1 MLEAYKES
9 WLRTFESKT
18 RMQKDVYG
26 KAMLMHFLT
35 TLVPTMVLVILEIE
49 NFVTVI
55 FTIYFLFSL
64 FPVISCTIQ
73 RCHDIGKSGWYI
85 LLYYILS
92 IFIVGLGVLI
102 LNLQKD
108 SQPCDNKWGEY
119 VPSKIYENGKGF
131 VDSLVTEQD
140 LKSDRKK
147 LIKVLLK
154 IFRIFLIIILICG
167 FFVWLDL

>member
-9 WLRTFESKT
+9 WLRTFETKT

-26 KAMLMHFLT
+26 RAMLMHFLFT
-35 TLVPTMVLVILEIE
+35 FVPMMVLVILEIE
-49 NFVTVI
+49 NFITVI

-85 LLYYILS
+85 LLYYVLS
-92 IFIVGLGVLI
+92 IFIVGVGLLI
-102 LNLQKD
+102 LNLQND
-108 SQPCDNKWGEY
+108 SQPCDNKWGPY
-119 VPSKIYENGKGF
+119 TAPINYEQGF
-131 VDSLVTEQD
+131 VDTLVTEQD
-140 LKSDRKK
+140 LKADRKK
-147 LIKVLLK
+147 LVKVLLK
-154 IFRIFLIIILICG
+154 IFRIFIIIILICG